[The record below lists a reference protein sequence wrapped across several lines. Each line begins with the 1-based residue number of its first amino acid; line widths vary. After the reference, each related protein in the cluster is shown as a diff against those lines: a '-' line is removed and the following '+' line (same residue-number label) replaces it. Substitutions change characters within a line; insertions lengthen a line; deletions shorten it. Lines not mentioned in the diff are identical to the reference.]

1 MQITAKTSGNYTVLK
16 LDGRL
21 VLGMDLEDL
30 RNAVR
35 DAPGKHPK
43 KIILNLANITYVDSC
58 GIGELINAFKHIKN
72 QGGRLVLTNL
82 PKRVKILLDTAQ
94 LTKVFEVS
102 ESEQT
107 ATINPKQTMPQHQM
121 CF

>member
-1 MQITAKTSGNYTVLK
+1 MQITVRTSGNYTILK

-35 DAPGKHPK
+35 NVLGEHPQ
-43 KIILNLANITYVDSC
+43 KIILNLANVTYVDSC

-72 QGGRLVLTNL
+72 RGGHLILTSL
-82 PKRVKILLDTAQ
+82 PRKIRILLDTAQ

-102 ESEQT
+102 ESDQ
-107 ATINPKQTMPQHQM
+107 AAIIAPRQKMPQHQM
-121 CF
+121 CY